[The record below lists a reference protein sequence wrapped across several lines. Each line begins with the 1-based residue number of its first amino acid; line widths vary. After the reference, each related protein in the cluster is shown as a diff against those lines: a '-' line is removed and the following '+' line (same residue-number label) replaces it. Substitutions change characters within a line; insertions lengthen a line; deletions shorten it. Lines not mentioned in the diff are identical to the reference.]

1 MGHSIL
7 AAAPF
12 EDFVRDNS
20 PVMAGI
26 ICVILGILV
35 IRLIVNTM
43 TRMIL
48 LSLLLLMVIFIA
60 AEHEAITECAQTC
73 ECRLAGQDVSVAF
86 CNPELPRTG
95 T

>member
-1 MGHSIL
+1 MLRVL

-12 EDFVRDNS
+12 EDFVRDNA

-26 ICVILGILV
+26 ICVILGLLV

-43 TRMIL
+43 TRTIL
-48 LSLLLLMVIFIA
+48 LSLLLLTVLFVA
-60 AEHEAITECAQTC
+60 AEHEEITECAQTC
-73 ECRLAGQDVSVAF
+73 KCELAGQNVSVAF
-86 CNPELPRTG
+86 CNPKLPRTG